1 MSKSETFPSFNYG
14 ISSFFILSE
23 SCVQTTARERR
34 GGSSDIEL
42 QQPCYFVL
50 GHVWE
55 SFAEWS
61 AYGTGVPLN
70 LNSNSSNNNKDRVF
84 QYYVPSLSAIQIYA
98 DPDALSSSLQ
108 AR

>member
-1 MSKSETFPSFNYG
+1 MAFPSKF
-14 ISSFFILSE
+14 LSE
-23 SCVQTTARERR
+23 SCVQTTVRERR
-34 GGSSDIEL
+34 GGSSSDIEL

-50 GHVWE
+50 GDVWE

-70 LNSNSSNNNKDRVF
+70 LNSNNNNKDRVF

-98 DPDALSSSLQ
+98 DSDALSSSLL